1 VDLSTSDA
9 DITPPSDGTAVSPAD
24 EQTQTAIT
32 DVLES
37 AREEHGFKSATVY
50 FYDRDSGTLAP
61 VVATGP
67 QSAFISQ
74 IPPLRFDADSEI
86 AQVMRMGRAIFVG
99 DTHDA
104 VIEQAESPDGVGR
117 WRSGIETGSHATLP
131 LADHTGNVGVVSLE
145 WGDARPFKRPDRDAI
160 YRIARA
166 VVTAVRR
173 TSRAQLPSGD
183 RAPVRVLGNEQLAP
197 LVVEAHP
204 PTTVE
209 RLLVL
214 DAEGELIDE
223 SIARG
228 RPWLASVALLEAPA
242 ARSTPRAGALLDVHR
257 TANGRLA
264 VVVGSSLPGEIAE
277 ESARLVG
284 HALRVHSLFAES
296 AADLAG
302 RLRETLT
309 AAGAPGATALGVVF
323 LDATTGELDVAGSDS
338 TPCVLVR
345 REGGARSL
353 TAGSTALVLPGDHI
367 VLATGCPRAV
377 DDGAPG
383 CGQCI
388 AETFETLGVVA
399 AAEVPRRLL
408 AQAERW
414 APSGDT
420 DVAIACITRY
430 AG

>member
-1 VDLSTSDA
+1 VDLSTSGA
-9 DITPPSDGTAVSPAD
+9 DITPTTGGTALPSAD
-24 EQTQTAIT
+24 EPTRTAIT

-50 FYDRDSGTLAP
+50 FYDRNSGTLAP

-74 IPPLRFDADSEI
+74 VPPLRFDADSEI
-86 AQVMRMGRAIFVG
+86 AQVMRMGRAIFVS

-104 VIEQAESPDGVGR
+104 VVEHAESPDGVGR

-131 LADHTGNVGVVSLE
+131 LADHTGTVGVVSLE
-145 WGDARPFKRPDRDAI
+145 WGDARPFKRADRDAI

-173 TSRAQLPSGD
+173 TSRAQLPSGE
-183 RAPVRVLGNEQLAP
+183 RPPVRVLGSEQIAP

-214 DAEGELIDE
+214 DAEGELTDE

-242 ARSTPRAGALLDVHR
+242 ASSTPRAGALLDVHR

-264 VVVGSSLPGEIAE
+264 VVVGSSLPGEVTE
-277 ESARLVG
+277 ESARLVS

-296 AADLAG
+296 AADLAE

-309 AAGAPGATALGVVF
+309 AAGAPGATTLGVVF
-323 LDATTGELDVAGSDS
+323 LDAESGELEVAGGDS
-338 TPCVLVR
+338 TPCILVR
-345 REGGARSL
+345 REGGARPL
-353 TAGSTALVLPGDHI
+353 AAGSSALVLPGDHI
-367 VLATGCPRAV
+367 VLATGCRRAV
-377 DDGAPG
+377 DEGAPG
-383 CGQCI
+383 RGQCI
-388 AETFETLGVVA
+388 AETFGALGAVS
-399 AAEVPRRLL
+399 AAEIPRRLL
-408 AQAERW
+408 AHAELRES
-414 APSGDT
+414 SGDA

>member
-1 VDLSTSDA
+1 VDLSTSGA
-9 DITPPSDGTAVSPAD
+9 DITPPTGGTTPPPAD
-24 EQTQTAIT
+24 EQTRTAIT

-37 AREEHGFKSATVY
+37 AREDHGFKSSTVY
-50 FYDRDSGTLAP
+50 FYDRDSGTLSP

-67 QSAFISQ
+67 QSTFISQ

-86 AQVMRMGRAIFVG
+86 AQVMRVGRAVFVG

-131 LADHTGNVGVVSLE
+131 LADHTGNVGVVALE
-145 WGDARPFKRPDRDAI
+145 WGEARPFKRADRDAI

-173 TSRAQLPSGD
+173 TSRAQRPSGE
-183 RAPVRVLGNEQLAP
+183 RPPVRVLGSEQVVP

-214 DAEGELIDE
+214 DADGELADE

-228 RPWLASVALLEAPA
+228 RTWLASVALLEAPA
-242 ARSTPRAGALLDVHR
+242 ASSAPRAGALLDVHR
-257 TANGRLA
+257 TASGKLA
-264 VVVGSSLPGEIAE
+264 VVVGSSLPGEVAE

-296 AADLAG
+296 AADLAE

-309 AAGAPGATALGVVF
+309 AAGAPGATVLGVVF
-323 LDATTGELDVAGSDS
+323 LDPGTGELDIAGSDS

-345 REGGARSL
+345 REGGARAL
-353 TAGSTALVLPGDHI
+353 AAGSSALVLPGDHI

-383 CGQCI
+383 CGHCI
-388 AETFETLGVVA
+388 AETFEALGAVS
-399 AAEVPRRLL
+399 AAEIPRRLL
-408 AQAERW
+408 AHSERW
-414 APSGDT
+414 APSGDA